1 MQIRRLR
8 RLAGAS
14 LAGLLLAIAARAA
27 ELVPLPPQPAGVA
40 YPTEGWPE
48 APPGAGVDTQRLSAA
63 FDSVFAARGRGGVP
77 DTRALVAVHHGAIVA
92 ERYAPGFGPQ
102 SRFQSWSMAKSI
114 TQALIGILVR
124 EGRLDVNA
132 SVPVPAWR
140 APGDPRGALTFDQ
153 LLHMSSGLANAD
165 GGLGTDTFVARLL
178 FGEGSRDV
186 FAYAS
191 DVPLV
196 HPPGTFWDYSTA
208 TSMILAGVVGRTV
221 GGGRD
226 GMLAFMRRKLFDPLG
241 MRSAVP
247 EFDAAGTF
255 LGGAFVWANARDWA
269 RFGLLYL
276 RDGVWDGVRVLPGGW
291 VDYVRKPAPTT
302 NNGVYGAQ
310 LWLNLEPKGQQF
322 KPLPGGPASA
332 ISVNGNDGQMVVIVP
347 THDLVVV
354 RLGAMQASTWPS
366 VTGDVAAMVAAFPPL
381 AAQE

>member
-1 MQIRRLR
+1 MRVRRLR
-8 RLAGAS
+8 RLAAVS
-14 LAGLLLAIAARAA
+14 LAGFSLSIAGRAA
-27 ELVPLPPQPAGVA
+27 ELVPLPPQPRGVP
-40 YPTEGWPE
+40 YPTEAWPE
-48 APPGAGVDTQRLSAA
+48 TAPGAGVDAGRLAAA
-63 FDSVFAARGRGGVP
+63 FESAFAAKGCGGVS

-132 SVPVPAWR
+132 PVPVEAWR
-140 APGDPRGALTFDQ
+140 APGDSRGALTFDD
-153 LLHMSSGLANAD
+153 LLHMSSGLANGD
-165 GGLGTDTFVARLL
+165 GGLGPDAFVARLL

-186 FAYAS
+186 FAYAAG
-191 DVPLV
+191 VPLI
-196 HPPGTFWDYSTA
+196 HPPGTFWDYSPA
-208 TSMILAGVVGRTV
+208 TSMILAGVVGQTV
-221 GGGRD
+221 GSGRE
-226 GMLAFMRRKLFDPLG
+226 GMLAFMRGKLFDPLG

-255 LGGAFVWANARDWA
+255 MGGAFVWANARDWA
-269 RFGLLYL
+269 RFGLLFL
-276 RDGVWDGVRVLPGGW
+276 RDGVWDGARVLPAGW
-291 VDYVRKPAPTT
+291 VDYVRTPAPAP

-332 ISVNGNDGQMVVIVP
+332 ISVNGNGGQMVVIVP

-354 RLGAMQASTWPS
+354 RLGEMQASTWSS
-366 VTGDVAAMVAAFPPL
+366 VTGEVAAMVAAIPPL
-381 AAQE
+381 AARE